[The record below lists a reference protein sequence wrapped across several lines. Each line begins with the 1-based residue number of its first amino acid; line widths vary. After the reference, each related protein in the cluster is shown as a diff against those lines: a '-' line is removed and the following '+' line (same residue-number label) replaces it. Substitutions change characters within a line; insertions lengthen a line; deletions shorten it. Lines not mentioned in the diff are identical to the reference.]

1 MTGEQ
6 ILSLLNT
13 GLLACATIV
22 VAIIEAKASKDR
34 KRSSERAK
42 RRETESRLSMELMS
56 ASVDLSYV
64 TSLAVTGGHTNGNVE
79 AAQKKAKAAQDNY
92 EAFLMAETAHAV
104 AKV

>member
-6 ILSLLNT
+6 ILSLLNACV
-13 GLLACATIV
+13 LACATIV
-22 VAIIEAKASKDR
+22 VAIIETKASKN
-34 KRSSERAK
+34 RSRTEERAK
-42 RRETESRLSMELMS
+42 RRETESKLSMELMS

-92 EAFLMAETAHAV
+92 EAFLRSETAHAV
-104 AKV
+104 AKI